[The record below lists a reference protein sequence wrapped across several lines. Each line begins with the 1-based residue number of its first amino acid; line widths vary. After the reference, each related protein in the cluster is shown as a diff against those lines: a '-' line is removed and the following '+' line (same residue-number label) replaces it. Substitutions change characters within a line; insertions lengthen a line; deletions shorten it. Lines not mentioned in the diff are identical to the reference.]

1 MASVYISVYQLNIY
15 RFCIVNPQARD
26 FLLLTIISSSSLG
39 IFKNVRLLQK
49 MSVRCVRQVNRR
61 SGGHEHVTIKS
72 IFAKYSD
79 GQTATAKS
87 HMVLRFGI
95 ASKKVV
101 RKIIFQKIQYQEITL
116 QIKLCAGQSAN
127 FDGKGGRE
135 YCQNNY
141 ANSQQIQTSV
151 RSSFTGMSFSI
162 MCLVYT
168 HYQQLI
174 DKCALNYLLPLIL
187 CGAREL
193 IMSSSGSV
201 HNQ

>member
-15 RFCIVNPQARD
+15 MFCIVNPQARD

-39 IFKNVRLLQK
+39 ISKNVRLLQK

-72 IFAKYSD
+72 IFAIYSD

-101 RKIIFQKIQYQEITL
+101 RKIIFKKYNTRKSL
-116 QIKLCAGQSAN
+116 FKLNYALDNPQILT
-127 FDGKGGRE
+127 GKGAG
-135 YCQNNY
+135 NI
-141 ANSQQIQTSV
+141 AKTIMQIHSRFKHLFV
-151 RSSFTGMSFSI
+151 PRS
-162 MCLVYT
+162 L
-168 HYQQLI
+168 
-174 DKCALNYLLPLIL
+174 
-187 CGAREL
+187 E
-193 IMSSSGSV
+193 
-201 HNQ
+201 